1 MQTELTV
8 ESFAG
13 GREGSGKRNGK
24 GEREREYSVASWE
37 EKEKGESERE
47 EEEEEEVGG
56 VLPFKGTGCCLPWHT
71 GVKQK

>member
-37 EKEKGESERE
+37 EKEKEGESERE
-47 EEEEEEVGG
+47 EEVGG
-56 VLPFKGTGCCLPWHT
+56 VLKGQGAACHGTR
-71 GVKQK
+71 VKQK